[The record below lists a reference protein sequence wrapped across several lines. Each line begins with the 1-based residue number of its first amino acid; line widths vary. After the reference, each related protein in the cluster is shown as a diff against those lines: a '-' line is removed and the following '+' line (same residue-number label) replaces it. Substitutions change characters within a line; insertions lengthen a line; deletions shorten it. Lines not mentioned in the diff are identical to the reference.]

1 MPEHEELIK
10 LLSGARKEAISMALG
25 DQIIIRPFLDINYF
39 HCQRIIDILKTTEA
53 DTKNVFGR
61 YGSQRMKDWQD
72 VVKSYERD
80 NAYLGEAA
88 QVSTRTRRFC

>member
-1 MPEHEELIK
+1 MESWSNYSLVHVSK
-10 LLSGARKEAISMALG
+10 LNHYHLNGANQSL
-25 DQIIIRPFLDINYF
+25 PPSDINYF
-39 HCQRIIDILKTTEA
+39 HCNRIIEILKQTEA

-88 QVSTRTRRFC
+88 QVGIH